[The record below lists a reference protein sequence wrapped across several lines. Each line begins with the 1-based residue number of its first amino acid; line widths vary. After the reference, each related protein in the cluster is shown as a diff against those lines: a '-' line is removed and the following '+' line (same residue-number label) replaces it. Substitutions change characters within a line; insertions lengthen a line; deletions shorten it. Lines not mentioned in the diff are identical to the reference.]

1 MVDGW
6 QLALDRSRYHH
17 LFSFWPLGLFLL
29 SMGLQKLFCSFL
41 LSILILRSEAQYDP
55 SKIDKKAVQLFDL
68 SMEQGRDGNLQE
80 GIATLKK
87 AVAIDPG
94 YADAYLSMAGMYTE
108 LKNYQAAVDNYRIA
122 KSIDSIYFTDYNLS
136 YSLPLAGLGKFEE
149 ALSAVIIFQ
158 TIPSLHESSIRSAAY
173 RSKSYQFAIDYAAK
187 KNLSAYKF
195 EPLNMGDS
203 VNSTVSEYFPTIS
216 LDGKHLVF
224 TRRVHG
230 TNEDF
235 YQSDRTPNGW
245 TRARPLEGNINSN
258 DNEGALNISQ
268 DGQWL
273 IFTGCNFQTG
283 FGSCDLYIS
292 YLTPDGWSAPENLG
306 PNFNTEFWESAP
318 SLSPDKRDLY
328 FTSNRPGGFGGNDIY
343 VSHRLENGRWSPPQN
358 MGPHINTAGDESF
371 PFIHADNSSLY
382 FTSNEL
388 PGYGGTDLFVARK
401 TANGDWGIPENLGY
415 PINTIENEGSLVVAA
430 DGKTAYYA
438 SDRADSRG
446 LLDLYSFEL
455 RDDLRPAKTIWV
467 KGKVYDKK
475 TGKGLPSSVELGD
488 IKNKRIISKLQTDET
503 GNYLTTLPMGNDYA
517 FNVNRK
523 GYLFFSENFMLSNPT
538 ADSVYEIDIPLQPIE
553 VNASIILKNIFFDVN
568 QYELKPA
575 SQIELDDVV
584 KLLKE
589 NPLVQIQI
597 NGYTDNVGKPA
608 DNLLLSE
615 NRAKS
620 VVNYLKAKGIDAKRL
635 SFKGYG
641 ETQPVSPNTTET
653 GRALNR
659 RTELKVLKTG

>member
-1 MVDGW
+1 MG
-6 QLALDRSRYHH
+6 
-17 LFSFWPLGLFLL
+17 PL
-29 SMGLQKLFCSFL
+29 KLFCSFL
-41 LSILILRSEAQYDP
+41 LSILVLRSEAQYDP

-68 SMEQGRDGNLQE
+68 SMEQGRNGNLQE

-149 ALSAVIIFQ
+149 ALSAVTIFQ

-173 RSKSYQFAIDYAAK
+173 RSKSYQFAIDYAVN

-203 VNSTVSEYFPTIS
+203 VNSAVSEYFPTIS

-235 YQSDRTPNGW
+235 YQSDRTPTGW

-343 VSHRLENGRWSPPQN
+343 VSHRMENGRWSPPQN

-388 PGYGGTDLFVARK
+388 PGYGGTDLFVVRK
-401 TANGDWGIPENLGY
+401 NANGDWGIPENLGY

-488 IKNKRIISKLQTDET
+488 LKNKRIISKLQTDET

-575 SQIELDDVV
+575 SQIELDEVV

-620 VVNYLKAKGIDAKRL
+620 VVNYLKAKGIDGKRL

-641 ETQPVSPNTTET
+641 ETQPVSPNTTEA

>member
-1 MVDGW
+1 MG
-6 QLALDRSRYHH
+6 
-17 LFSFWPLGLFLL
+17 
-29 SMGLQKLFCSFL
+29 SMKLFCTL
-41 LSILILRSEAQYDP
+41 LFCVLFFCSEAQYDP
-55 SKIDKKAVQLFDL
+55 AKIDKKAVQLFDL
-68 SMEQGRDGNLQE
+68 SMDQSRNGNLKE
-80 GIATLKK
+80 GIQSLKK
-87 AVAIDPG
+87 AVAIDPR

-108 LKNYQAAVDNYRIA
+108 LKNYQAAVDNYKIA
-122 KSIDSIYFTDYNLS
+122 KSIDSAYFLDYNLS

-149 ALSAVIIFQ
+149 ALAAVNVFQ
-158 TIPSLHESSIRSAAY
+158 TIPSLHESSKRSAAY
-173 RSKSYQFAIDYAAK
+173 RSKCYQFAVDYASK
-187 KNLSAYKF
+187 KNISSYKF
-195 EPLNMGDS
+195 EPVNMGDS
-203 VNSTVSEYFPTIS
+203 VNTAFSEYFPTIS

-224 TRRVHG
+224 TRRVNG
-230 TNEDF
+230 INEDF
-235 YQSDRTPNGW
+235 YQSDRTANGW
-245 TRARPLEGNINSN
+245 TRAKPLGGNINSN

-273 IFTGCNFQTG
+273 IFTGCNFQNS

-292 YLTPDGWSAPENLG
+292 YLTPDGWGAPENLG

-328 FTSNRPGGFGGNDIY
+328 FTSNRPGGYGGNDIY
-343 VSHRLENGRWSPPQN
+343 VAHRLENGKWSVPQN
-358 MGPHINTAGDESF
+358 MGPNINTAGDESF

-388 PGYGGTDLFVARK
+388 PGYGGTDLFVVRK
-401 TANGDWGIPENLGY
+401 TATGEWGIPENLGY
-415 PINTIENEGSLVVAA
+415 PINTIENEGSLVVAS

-438 SDRADSRG
+438 SDRSDSRG

-455 RDDLRPAKTIWV
+455 REDLRPAKTIWV

-475 TGKGLPSSVELGD
+475 TGAGLPSSVELGD
-488 IKNKRIISKLQTDET
+488 LKTKRIVSKLQTDET
-503 GNYLTTLPMGNDYA
+503 GNYLTTLPIGDDYA

-523 GYLFFSENFMLSNPT
+523 GYLFFSGNFMLSNPA
-538 ADSVYEIDIPLQPIE
+538 ADSVYEMDIPLQPIE
-553 VNASIILKNIFFDVN
+553 VNASIVLKNIFFEVN

-589 NPLVQIQI
+589 NPLVSIQI

-615 NRAKS
+615 NRARS
-620 VVNYLKAKGIDAKRL
+620 VVNYLKLKGIDPKRL
-635 SFKGYG
+635 SSKGYG
-641 ETQPVSPNTTET
+641 ETQPVGSNTTEA

-659 RTELKVLKTG
+659 RTELKILKVG

>member
-1 MVDGW
+1 MKAEGFPY
-6 QLALDRSRYHH
+6 L
-17 LFSFWPLGLFLL
+17 PLPSMIPMKITGVFVFFL
-29 SMGLQKLFCSFL
+29 
-41 LSILILRSEAQYDP
+41 LILRAQAQYDP
-55 SKIDKKAVQLFDL
+55 AKIDKKAVQFFDL
-68 SMEQGRDGNLQE
+68 SMEQARDGNLQE
-80 GIATLKK
+80 GLVSLKK
-87 AVAIDPG
+87 AVAINNM
-94 YADAYLSMAGMYTE
+94 YEDAFLSMAGIYTE
-108 LKNYQAAVDNYRIA
+108 LKNYQSAVDNYKIA
-122 KSIDSIYFTDYNLS
+122 KSIDSNYFIDYNLS
-136 YSLPLAGLGKFEE
+136 FSLPLAGLGKFEE
-149 ALSAVIIFQ
+149 ALAAVTEFQ
-158 TIPSLHESSIRSAAY
+158 SIPTLHESSLRSAAY
-173 RSKSYQFAIDYAAK
+173 RSKCYQFAIEYAAK
-187 KNLSAYKF
+187 KNLPVYKF
-195 EPLNMGDS
+195 VPQNMGDS
-203 VNSTVSEYFPTIS
+203 VNSAFSEYFPTIS
-216 LDGKHLVF
+216 LDGKKLVF

-235 YQSDRTPNGW
+235 YQSDLTNKGW
-245 TRARPLEGNINSN
+245 SLARPLDGNINSN

-273 IFTGCNFQTG
+273 IFTGCNFQNG
-283 FGSCDLYIS
+283 FGSCDLFIS
-292 YLTPDGWSAPENLG
+292 YLTTEGWSAAENLG

-328 FTSNRPGGFGGNDIY
+328 FTSNRPGGYGGNDIY
-343 VSHRLENGRWSPPQN
+343 VSHRMENGHWSAPEN
-358 MGPHINTAGDESF
+358 MGPDINTGGDEST

-382 FTSNEL
+382 FTSNGL
-388 PGYGGTDLFVARK
+388 PGYGGTDLFVVRK
-401 TANGDWGIPENLGY
+401 TANGGWSIPENLGY
-415 PINTIENEGSLVVAA
+415 PINTIEDEGSLVVAA

-438 SDRADSRG
+438 SDRADSHG

-455 RDDLRPAKTIWV
+455 RNDLRPAKTIWV

-488 IKNKRIISKLQTDET
+488 LKNKRIISKLQTDET
-503 GNYLTTLPMGNDYA
+503 GNYLTTLPIGNDYA

-523 GYLFFSENFMLSNPT
+523 GYLFFSANFMLSNPS
-538 ADSVYEIDIPLQPIE
+538 ADSVYQIDIPLQPIE
-553 VNASIILKNIFFDVN
+553 ANASIILKNIFFDVN

-589 NPLVQIQI
+589 NPPVFIQI

-620 VVNYLKAKGIDAKRL
+620 VVNYLKSKGIDPRRL

-641 ETQPVSPNTTET
+641 ETQPVQPNTTEA
-653 GRALNR
+653 GRAQNR
-659 RTELKVLKTG
+659 RTELKVLKTN

>member
-1 MVDGW
+1 MK
-6 QLALDRSRYHH
+6 LLCTF
-17 LFSFWPLGLFLL
+17 LFFL
-29 SMGLQKLFCSFL
+29 
-41 LSILILRSEAQYDP
+41 LILRVQAQYDP
-55 SKIDKKAVQLFDL
+55 AKMDKKAVQFFDL
-68 SMEQGRDGNLQE
+68 SMVQARDGNLQE
-80 GIATLKK
+80 GLVSLKK
-87 AVAIDPG
+87 AVAIDSM
-94 YADAYLSMAGMYTE
+94 YEDAFLSMAGIYTE
-108 LKNYQAAVDNYRIA
+108 LKNYQAAVDNFKIA
-122 KSIDSIYFTDYNLS
+122 KSIDSIYFIDYDLS

-149 ALSAVIIFQ
+149 ALAAVIEFQ
-158 TIPSLHESSIRSAAY
+158 SIPTLHESSLRSAAY
-173 RSKSYQFAIDYAAK
+173 RSKCYQLAIDYAAK
-187 KNLSAYKF
+187 KNLPVYKF
-195 EPLNMGDS
+195 VPQNMGDS
-203 VNSTVSEYFPTIS
+203 VNSAYSEYFPTIS

-235 YQSDRTPNGW
+235 YQSDRTNKGW
-245 TRARPLEGNINSN
+245 TLARPLDGNINSN

-273 IFTGCNFQTG
+273 IFTGCNFQNG
-283 FGSCDLYIS
+283 FGSCDLFIS
-292 YLTPDGWSAPENLG
+292 YFTTEGWSAPENLG

-328 FTSNRPGGFGGNDIY
+328 FSSNRPGGYGGNDIY
-343 VSHRLENGRWSPPQN
+343 VSHRMENGRWSAPEN
-358 MGPHINTAGDESF
+358 MGPDINTGGDEST

-382 FTSNEL
+382 FTSNGL
-388 PGYGGTDLFVARK
+388 PGYGGSDLFVVRK
-401 TANGDWGIPENLGY
+401 TATGVWGIPENLGY
-415 PINTIENEGSLVVAA
+415 PINTIEDEGSLVVAA

-438 SDRADSRG
+438 SDRADSHG

-455 RDDLRPAKTIWV
+455 RNDVRPAKTIWV

-488 IKNKRIISKLQTDET
+488 LKSKRIISKLQTDET
-503 GNYLTTLPMGNDYA
+503 GNYLTTLPIGNDYA

-523 GYLFFSENFMLSNPT
+523 GYLFFSENFMLSQSS
-538 ADSVYEIDIPLQPIE
+538 ADSVYQMDIPLQPIE
-553 VNASIILKNIFFDVN
+553 ANASIILKNIFFDVN

-575 SQIELDDVV
+575 SQIELDDVI

-589 NPLVQIQI
+589 NPLVFIQI

-620 VVNYLKAKGIDAKRL
+620 VVNYLKSKGIDPRRL

-641 ETQPVSPNTTET
+641 ETQPVQPNTTDA
-653 GRALNR
+653 GRAQNR
-659 RTELKVLKTG
+659 RTELKVLKTN